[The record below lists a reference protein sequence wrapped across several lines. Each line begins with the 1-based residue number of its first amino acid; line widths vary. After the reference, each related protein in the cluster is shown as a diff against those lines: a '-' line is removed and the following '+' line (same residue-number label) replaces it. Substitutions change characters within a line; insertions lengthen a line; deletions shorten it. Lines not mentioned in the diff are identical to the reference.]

1 MILVL
6 ASFRI
11 AAPALDS
18 ARAMIPAVVKATRA
32 EEGCLAYDV
41 AEDVLAP
48 GLFRVSERWASREA
62 LNAHFTTTHMAEWGK
77 ARAEMGMSERAV
89 SIFTIAAQEDL

>member
-11 AAPALDS
+11 ATPALDR
-18 ARAMIPAVVKATRA
+18 ARSLIPAVVTTTRA
-32 EEGCLAYDV
+32 EAGCLAYDV

-48 GLFRVSERWASREA
+48 GLFRVSERWDSRDA
-62 LNAHFTTTHMAEWGK
+62 LNAHLAAPHMAEWGK

-89 SIFTIAAQEDL
+89 SIFTISAQEDL

>member
-1 MILVL
+1 MIVVI

-11 AAPALDS
+11 AADATPR
-18 ARAMIPAVVKATRA
+18 ARSLIPAVVETTRA
-32 EEGCLAYDV
+32 ENGCIAYDV
-41 AEDVLAP
+41 AEDIMAP
-48 GLFRVSERWASREA
+48 GLFRVSERWVNRDA
-62 LNAHFTTTHMAEWGK
+62 LNAHLVAPHMAEWGK